1 MRGLAVSGE
10 GQIEDGGKE
19 APAVNDEGYDV
30 LRTNWRGIVAPPGLT
45 DAQRDQVVAFVD
57 KVRATPAWKEN
68 VERFGWTEVA
78 KSGAEFDTFLASEQQ
93 RVKQLVADLGL
104 AAS

>member
-1 MRGLAVSGE
+1 
-10 GQIEDGGKE
+10 
-19 APAVNDEGYDV
+19 
-30 LRTNWRGIVAPPGLT
+30 VAPPGLT
-45 DAQRDQVVAFVD
+45 DAERDDIVAFVD

-78 KSGAEFDTFLASEQQ
+78 KSGSDFDSFLQSEQE
-93 RVKQLVADLGL
+93 RVKQLVSDLGL